1 MYCEDCMLHGNLEVK
16 AWPNLK
22 IWYGKVTGAC
32 VGMVMY
38 SVSLKPKCV
47 KKFRLTV
54 EWVQSL
60 PNSWSK
66 SVPHFL

>member
-22 IWYGKVTGAC
+22 IWYGKVTSARPFGH
-32 VGMVMY
+32 
-38 SVSLKPKCV
+38 SLKPKCV

-54 EWVQSL
+54 EWVLSL

-66 SVPHFL
+66 SIPHFL